1 MSVTS
6 NKLTGILR
14 SAILQ
19 IYRKFKED
27 VTVFIG
33 PENSNRFFTMDQYN
47 GRNRFGYWDDMK
59 CDSVKLATEGVLY
72 HQQISKEEN
81 LHFFRKTLC
90 RVTPIVY
97 QSKLTL
103 SYSI

>member
-1 MSVTS
+1 
-6 NKLTGILR
+6 LR
-14 SAILQ
+14 STVFQ
-19 IYRKFKED
+19 IYRSFKED

-33 PENSNRFFTMDQYN
+33 PDNARRYFTMDQYN
-47 GRNRFGYWDDMK
+47 GKNRFGYWENMA

-72 HQQISKEEN
+72 HQEISKEED

-97 QSKLTL
+97 QSRCMLNSTTEGNVYYGK
-103 SYSI
+103 IDV